1 MTDRLR
7 IIGGQVPAEFLPGA
21 VWTAPGFVRGEV
33 LIGEGR
39 IAAVETLLEAGAVPT
54 LDVTGGFVLPGFV
67 DVHVHGAM
75 GRDTMDADAAGLA
88 EMARFFARHG
98 VTGFF
103 ATTMTASHQA
113 TLDAVRA
120 VAAYGSDTL
129 GGARI
134 LGVHLEGPY
143 LSPEFP
149 GAQLASDI
157 RPADLAEFGELAE
170 AGPVRM
176 ITLAPEQPGGA
187 ALIGEA
193 RRRGITVV
201 AGHTSATYEQFEE
214 AVELGVS
221 QATHT
226 YNAMTGLH
234 HRRPGTLG
242 AVLADDRVDAQ
253 LIADNIHVHPAAMK
267 ILARCKGVGRT
278 VLITDAMR
286 AAGLSPG
293 EYELGGQPVYVSE
306 GQCRLADGTLAGS
319 VLTLERGLA
328 NFMAAS
334 GLSLAEAWPA
344 AGRTPAVSI
353 GQGAETGAIAPGAR
367 GDLTVLDA
375 AGEVIATV
383 VDGRVAFVREAERLR
398 GDFGDDHALG
408 PGGE

>member
-1 MTDRLR
+1 MSSLR
-7 IIGGQVPAEFLPGA
+7 IAGGLLPAEFLPGA
-21 VWTAPGFVRGEV
+21 GQAAPGFAAGEV

-39 IAAVETLLEAGAVPT
+39 IAAVAILLKTGAIPT
-54 LDVTGGFVLPGFV
+54 LDATDGFVLPGFV

-75 GRDTMDADAAGLA
+75 GQDVMDASPAALA
-88 EMARFFARHG
+88 KMARFFAQHG
-98 VTGFF
+98 VTRFL
-103 ATTMTASHQA
+103 ATTMTASHQL
-113 TLDAVRA
+113 TLDAVAA
-120 VAAYGSDTL
+120 VAAYGQDTP
-129 GGARI
+129 GAAGI

-157 RPADLAEFGELAE
+157 RPANPTEFGELAE

-176 ITLAPEQPGGA
+176 ITLAPEQSGA
-187 ALIGEA
+187 HALIRDA

-253 LIADNIHVHPAAMK
+253 LIADTIHVHPAAMK
-267 ILARCKGVGRT
+267 ILARCKGVDRT

-286 AAGLSPG
+286 ATGLPPG
-293 EYELGGQPVYVSE
+293 EYELGGQPVFVQDK
-306 GQCRLADGTLAGS
+306 QCRLADGTLAGS
-319 VLTLERGLA
+319 VLTLEHGLA

-353 GQGAETGAIAPGAR
+353 GLGRAMGRIAPGYS
-367 GDLTVLDA
+367 GDITVLDA
-375 AGEVIATV
+375 RGEVIATV
-383 VDGRVAFVREAERLR
+383 VGGRVAYLADAERLH
-398 GDFGDDHALG
+398 DDSGANDALG
-408 PGGE
+408 SGSE